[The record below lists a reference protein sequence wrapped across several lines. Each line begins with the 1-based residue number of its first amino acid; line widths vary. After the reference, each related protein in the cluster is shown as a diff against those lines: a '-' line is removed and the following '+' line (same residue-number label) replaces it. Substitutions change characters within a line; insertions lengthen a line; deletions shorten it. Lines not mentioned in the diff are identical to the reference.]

1 MVNERRGE
9 TKGQTGWVQ
18 RGPYDHALIR
28 FMGSLS
34 VFDRERSRREPHW
47 RGLRLVASLE
57 FAKGVAVLL
66 LGFGLVLV
74 HGEAWEVAEN
84 FLEVL
89 HVNPDHRYAQVFLN
103 LADRFSDT
111 KLWVVAATA
120 AAYAILRLVEGY
132 GLWRARAWA
141 EWVALVSGSL
151 YLPFEIYELLRKPT
165 MMHASILVINLAIVL
180 YMLYLRTW
188 GRVDTRAYQAGE

>member
-1 MVNERRGE
+1 MRRKVRYR
-9 TKGQTGWVQ
+9 TVQ
-18 RGPYDHALIR
+18 RGPSRKALIGV
-28 FMGSLS
+28 MATVSLVRTES
-34 VFDRERSRREPHW
+34 GRREPHLK
-47 RGLRLVASLE
+47 GLRLVASLE

-74 HGEAWEVAEN
+74 HGQAWEVAEN

-89 HVNPDHRYAQVFLN
+89 HINPDHRYAQAFLN

-111 KLWVVAATA
+111 KLWVVAATL
-120 AAYAILRLVEGY
+120 AAYSVLRFVETY

-141 EWVALVSGSL
+141 EWLAFASGSL
-151 YLPFEIYELLRKPT
+151 YLPFEIYELLRRPSL
-165 MMHASILVINLAIVL
+165 MHVSILVINVVIVL

-188 GRVDTRAYQAGE
+188 GRSQTRVGRSQ